1 MNLANWL
8 HQTGLVRPGAPALRS
23 GTQLHATY
31 AEFAFR
37 SSAIGRWLGAR
48 HGIGKGDRVAIFTR
62 NCPEYL
68 EILYGV
74 LWIGAAVVPIN
85 HKLHP
90 READWI
96 LRNAEAKLVLTGTGA
111 VFSDDLPSPCH
122 EIAINGAELVQAVA
136 CAQPDSYRPPV
147 PAEDGALA
155 WLFYT
160 SGTTGRPK
168 GVILTHHN
176 LRMMATTYALDV
188 DPVLPQDHSLYAAPM
203 SHGAGL
209 YNFQFVRAG
218 ACHVIPES
226 RGFDPTEIQAL
237 GEALGNLVFFAAPTM
252 VKRLVSHAARAGFS
266 GEGIRTIIYGGG
278 PMYTADLEE
287 ALRVL
292 GPKFAQIYGQG
303 ESPMTITAMSRA
315 MVGADDHPNAASR
328 RASVGIAQS
337 CVEVRVV
344 DAQMQ
349 EAATGEVG
357 EVVVRGDTV
366 MAGYWRNPEATAAAV
381 VDGWLKTGD
390 LGRFDADG
398 FLTLTDRSKDVIISG
413 GTNIYPREVEEA
425 LLTHPQVFE
434 ASVIGQPH
442 PEWGEEVVAFIVQTG
457 EDLATAD
464 LDDWCKAQI
473 ASFKKPK
480 RYVFVL
486 ELPKN
491 SYGKV
496 LKTSLRAQLADGQP
510 AGLASGV
517 NDDERV

>member
-1 MNLANWL
+1 MNLAKWL
-8 HQTGLVRPGAPALRS
+8 HQTGLVWPDAPALRS
-23 GTQLHATY
+23 GIRLHATY
-31 AEFAFR
+31 AEF
-37 SSAIGRWLGAR
+37 SLHSWAIGAWLSGQ
-48 HGIGKGDRVAIFTR
+48 HGIGKGDRVVIFAK

-68 EILYGV
+68 EALFGILWV
-74 LWIGAAVVPIN
+74 GASVVPIN

-90 READWI
+90 LEAGWI
-96 LRNAEAKLVLTGTGA
+96 IQNAKAKLVITEIGG
-111 VFSDDLPSPCH
+111 VFKVGDLPATCR
-122 EIAINGAELVQAVA
+122 EIAISGALAQAIA
-136 CAQPDSYRPPV
+136 AARPEEYRAPV
-147 PAEDGALA
+147 SAEDGDLA

-168 GVILTHHN
+168 GVILTHRN

-188 DPVLPQDHSLYAAPM
+188 DSVLPRDHSLYAAPM

-226 RGFDPTEIQAL
+226 RGFDPAEIQAL
-237 GEALGNLVFFAAPTM
+237 GEALGDLVFFAAPTM
-252 VKRLVSHAARAGFS
+252 VKRLVSHALQTGYD

-278 PMYTADLEE
+278 PMYVADLDE
-287 ALRVL
+287 ALRVF

-303 ESPMTITAMSRA
+303 ESPMTITAMSRH
-315 MVGADDHPNAASR
+315 MVGANDHPNAASR

-344 DAQMQ
+344 DAQMR
-349 EAATGEVG
+349 EVATGEVG
-357 EVVVRGDTV
+357 EVVVRGGTV
-366 MAGYWRNPEATAAAV
+366 MAGYWRNPEATAAAI

-425 LLTHPQVFE
+425 LLTHPEVFE
-434 ASVIGQPH
+434 ISVIGCPH
-442 PEWGEEVVAFIVQTG
+442 PEWGEEVVAFIVPKG
-457 EDLATAD
+457 GGVATD
-464 LDDWCKAQI
+464 HLDDWCKSQI

-480 RYVFVL
+480 RYVFVP

-496 LKTSLRAQLADGQP
+496 LKTSLRGQH
-510 AGLASGV
+510 STKTKKV
-517 NDDERV
+517 EK

>member
-8 HQTGLVRPGAPALRS
+8 HQTGLVRPDASALRS
-23 GTQLHATY
+23 GTRLHATY
-31 AEFAFR
+31 AQFALR
-37 SSAIGRWLGAR
+37 SWAIGAWLGEE
-48 HGIGKGDRVAIFTR
+48 HGIGKGDRVAIFAR

-68 EILYGV
+68 ELLYAV
-74 LWIGAAVVPIN
+74 LWIGASVVPIN

-90 READWI
+90 LEAGSI
-96 LRNAEAKLVLTGTGA
+96 IQNAEAKLVVTETGA
-111 VFSDDLPSPCH
+111 VFKPGDLPDPCR
-122 EIAINGAELVQAVA
+122 EIAIGGAGIVEAVA
-136 CAQPDSYRPPV
+136 SARPEDYRPPA
-147 PAEDGALA
+147 PLEDDDLA

-168 GVILTHHN
+168 GVILTHRN

-188 DPVLPQDHSLYAAPM
+188 DAVLPQDHSLYAAPM

-226 RGFDPTEIQAL
+226 RGFDPAEILAL
-237 GEALGNLVFFAAPTM
+237 GEALGDLVFFAAPTM
-252 VKRLVSHAARAGFS
+252 VKRLVSHAVQAGY
-266 GEGIRTIIYGGG
+266 GGQGIRTIIYGGG
-278 PMYTADLEE
+278 PMYVADLDE
-287 ALRVL
+287 ALRVF

-303 ESPMTITAMSRA
+303 ESPMTITAMSRPLVA
-315 MVGADDHPNAASR
+315 ADDHPNAASR

-344 DAQMQ
+344 DAQMHT
-349 EAATGEVG
+349 AATGEVG

-366 MAGYWRNPEATAAAV
+366 MAGYWRNPEATAAAI

-434 ASVIGQPH
+434 ASVIGHPH
-442 PEWGEEVVAFIVQTG
+442 PEWGEEVVAFIVLTG
-457 EDLATAD
+457 EGLATAE
-464 LDDWCKAQI
+464 LDHWCKTQI
-473 ASFKKPK
+473 ASFKKPR
-480 RYVFVL
+480 RYVFVP

-496 LKTSLRAQLADGQP
+496 LKTSLRAQLAEGRP
-510 AGLASGV
+510 AGAGEGS
-517 NDDERV
+517 E